1 MNDLTGAVNR
11 HDKDIDRIIGSIDSL
26 TYTQSQ
32 HDKDI
37 SKLVISV
44 GNLVDTQ
51 KESNKRL
58 EVITEHLANSAIA
71 SSKLEQMEREIA
83 DSFKQRDRER
93 NETNKRFGEKIESME
108 HIQRSDTG
116 CQSVKLLTKDID
128 SINREY
134 ALVTSTLKEH
144 RGRFSNIDEH
154 FTDMISPITIKWI
167 GGFIIMYSITF
178 GSYVVSSFNSMDKIT
193 VRMEQSLQRDIK
205 DTARLTKLIYE
216 RNK

>member
-1 MNDLTGAVNR
+1 MDDLTGAVNR

-71 SSKLEQMEREIA
+71 SSKLEQMEREIT
-83 DSFKQRDRER
+83 DSFRQRDRER
-93 NETNKRFGEKIESME
+93 NETNKVFGEKIEAIE
-108 HIQRSDTG
+108 HIQRSDAG
-116 CQSVKLLTKDID
+116 CQSVKLLAKDV
-128 SINREY
+128 SSMNREHI
-134 ALVTSTLKEH
+134 LVMSTLKEH
-144 RGRFSNIDEH
+144 KDKLSNMDKH
-154 FTDMISPITIKWI
+154 FTNMVSPATIKWI
-167 GGFIIMYSITF
+167 GGFIIMYSIAF
-178 GSYVVSSFNSMDKIT
+178 GSYVVSSFSAMDKIT

-216 RNK
+216 KRE

>member
-26 TYTQSQ
+26 THTQAQ

-37 SKLVISV
+37 GKLVISV

-71 SSKLEQMEREIA
+71 LNKLDQMEREITY
-83 DSFKQRDRER
+83 SFKQRDRER
-93 NETNKRFGEKIESME
+93 NETNKRFGEKLEAIE
-108 HIQRSDTG
+108 HIQRSDVG
-116 CQSVKLLTKDID
+116 CQSVKLLAKDID
-128 SINREY
+128 SMNKEHII
-134 ALVTSTLKEH
+134 VMSTLKEH
-144 RGRFSNIDEH
+144 KYKLSNIDQH
-154 FTDMISPITIKWI
+154 FTDMISPTTVKWI

-178 GSYVVSSFNSMDKIT
+178 GSYVVSSFNAIDKIT

-216 RNK
+216 RAK